1 MISVG
6 IRGGRGSSGMK
17 ISTHC
22 VAIGMG
28 SKFNFMSP
36 VWFYRSKYERWA
48 ILRVCG
54 IYFWFVVKEFKIF

>member
-1 MISVG
+1 
-6 IRGGRGSSGMK
+6 MK